1 MLKNYFLNKRIVIT
15 GASSGIGQALSY
27 WYLNQGS
34 IVILVGKDEITLK
47 SIASQYPTQAT
58 VVVTNITDD
67 YQCKV
72 SQKLFL
78 ALEIFFQFRIWLRPS
93 RISSLRWTTFWM
105 RLRACEPMIR
115 PRKKRSTSQS
125 SISLSTQPV
134 SFLQATSTTLFLK
147 TTIIWW
153 MWTWGLLTCS

>member
-72 SQKLFL
+72 SQNLCIAFDICFNL
-78 ALEIFFQFRIWLRPS
+78 GFG
-93 RISSLRWTTFWM
+93 
-105 RLRACEPMIR
+105 
-115 PRKKRSTSQS
+115 
-125 SISLSTQPV
+125 
-134 SFLQATSTTLFLK
+134 
-147 TTIIWW
+147 
-153 MWTWGLLTCS
+153 WGR